1 MSTSAEDVISI
12 TIISMIAPFLTP
24 QTQTIL
30 EETMAVVE
38 LLVTDQPLPSR
49 HFGHLLTVW
58 YFSLAL
64 TPHANYFAR
73 LWRADDR
80 LLTLIQVG
88 SLSG

>member
-12 TIISMIAPFLTP
+12 TIIPMIAPFPTP

-49 HFGHLLTVW
+49 HFDHLLTVW